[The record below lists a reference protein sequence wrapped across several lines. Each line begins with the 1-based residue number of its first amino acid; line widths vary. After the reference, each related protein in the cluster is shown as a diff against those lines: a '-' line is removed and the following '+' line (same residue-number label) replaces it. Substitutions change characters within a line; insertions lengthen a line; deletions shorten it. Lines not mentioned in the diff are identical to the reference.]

1 MSQKH
6 YNITCDGTNIVLDC
20 INIRLL
26 TLHLMIHLF
35 PLVTLDNMD
44 NNYIMFVIYIY
55 IYILVV
61 NNYLF

>member
-44 NNYIMFVIYIY
+44 NNYIMFVIVIYIY
-55 IYILVV
+55 IYI
-61 NNYLF
+61 YIGGK

>member
-6 YNITCDGTNIVLDC
+6 YNITCDGVNIVLDC
-20 INIRLL
+20 INIMLR
-26 TLHLMIHLF
+26 TLHLMIPLF
-35 PLVTLDNMD
+35 PLLTLDNMD

-55 IYILVV
+55 ITLVV

>member
-6 YNITCDGTNIVLDC
+6 YNNTCDGTNIVLDC
-20 INIRLL
+20 INIMLRM
-26 TLHLMIHLF
+26 LHLMIPLF